1 MSWDDAA
8 ERWIVQTDRQ
18 DRVRARFVCLATGI
32 LSRPKLPGIPGI
44 AGFRGH
50 SFHTSRWDFGYTGG
64 DATGGLAKL
73 ADKRV
78 AIIGTG
84 ASAAQAIPHLGEA
97 CKQLYVVQRTP
108 AAVDDRGNRPTDP
121 DWWQAQQSGWWEKR
135 ATNFES
141 FLLGIPQD
149 EDLVADGWTS
159 NWAKLSEAARTEGLS
174 DDRAQESETG
184 GRIRAH
190 GRDTRQDRC
199 RGPGSAR
206 RRRR

>member
-1 MSWDDAA
+1 MPSEKYTRATEIFEHAKRIGRSLGLYEKSLLQTGVTDLRWDASA
-8 ERWIVQTDRQ
+8 ERWIVRTDRQ
-18 DRVRARFVCLATGI
+18 DCLRARFVCLATGI

-44 AGFRGH
+44 ARFRGH

-97 CKQLYVVQRTP
+97 CAQLYVVQRTP
-108 AAVDDRGNRPTDP
+108 AAVDDRGNMATDP
-121 DWWQAQQSGWWEKR
+121 HWWQAQQPGWWEKR

-141 FLLGIPQD
+141 FLL
-149 EDLVADGWTS
+149 A
-159 NWAKLSEAARTEGLS
+159 
-174 DDRAQESETG
+174 
-184 GRIRAH
+184 
-190 GRDTRQDRC
+190 
-199 RGPGSAR
+199 
-206 RRRR
+206 